1 MSYQV
6 RKPKP
11 LDFLILFVLSVIWGS
26 AFGAIKI
33 AVDGSAPFS
42 VVAARTIIGGAGICV
57 WLLITGSWR
66 LNWQGLPW
74 ARLCAIALLGTLLP
88 FYLISWAEQ
97 YIPSST
103 AGLLMSVGPLITL
116 LMSHVL
122 TSDDKFT
129 WIKFL
134 SIIIGFVGII
144 FILDISKFN
153 FQDENYISTL
163 AKIFVII
170 AAFGY
175 MISNIAAYNKLKKL
189 SPISI
194 TTFATLFGAII
205 SLPFLFYDFINYENN
220 INKISLISIIYL
232 GVFPTAIAFHMRY
245 HIVKQSGP
253 VFLSYVAYLIPVF
266 ALIWGFIFLSEKIVF
281 SSVVGIILVFIGLFV
296 GQKKSMS
303 KISVKNI

>member
-1 MSYQV
+1 MLS
-6 RKPKP
+6 K
-11 LDFLILFVLSVIWGS
+11 LFSNNLILLVILAAIWGS
-26 AFGAIKI
+26 SFFVIKI
-33 AVDGSAPFS
+33 CLSSFTPTSIASL
-42 VVAARTIIGGAGICV
+42 RLIIASIFLIILYYSYNNHPKLNFELVIILSFIG
-57 WLLITGSWR
+57 ITG
-66 LNWQGLPW
+66 NF
-74 ARLCAIALLGTLLP
+74 LP

-116 LMSHVL
+116 LMSHIL

-129 WIKFL
+129 WIKFI
-134 SIIIGFVGII
+134 SIIIGFIGIF
-144 FILDISKFN
+144 FILDISNFN
-153 FQDENYISTL
+153 FQNENFINTI

-175 MISNIAAYNKLKKL
+175 MISNIAAYNKLKTL

-194 TTFATLFGAII
+194 TAFATLFGAII
-205 SLPFLFYDFINYENN
+205 SLPFLAYDLINYDIN
-220 INKISLISIIYL
+220 INIISLASIIYL
-232 GVFPTAIAFHMRY
+232 GVFPTAIAFQMRY

-266 ALIWGFIFLSEKIVF
+266 ALIWGYLFLSEQIVF
-281 SSVVGIILVFIGLFV
+281 SSLVGIILVFIGIFV

>member
-1 MSYQV
+1 MLNKLVSNN
-6 RKPKP
+6 
-11 LDFLILFVLSVIWGS
+11 FIHLIILAAIWGS
-26 AFGAIKI
+26 SFFVIKI
-33 AVDGSAPFS
+33 CLSSFTPTSIASL
-42 VVAARTIIGGAGICV
+42 RLIIASIFLIILYYSYNKHPKFNLELVSILSFIG
-57 WLLITGSWR
+57 ITG
-66 LNWQGLPW
+66 NF
-74 ARLCAIALLGTLLP
+74 LP

-103 AGLLMSVGPLITL
+103 AGLLMSVGPFITL

-205 SLPFLFYDFINYENN
+205 SLPFLSYDFINYENN

-245 HIVKQSGP
+245 QIVKQSGP

-266 ALIWGFIFLSEKIVF
+266 ALIWGFIFLSEQIMF

-303 KISVKNI
+303 KISVKNV

>member
-1 MSYQV
+1 LLNKLVSNN
-6 RKPKP
+6 
-11 LDFLILFVLSVIWGS
+11 LILLIILAAIWGS
-26 AFGAIKI
+26 SFFVIKI
-33 AVDGSAPFS
+33 CLSSFTPTSIASL
-42 VVAARTIIGGAGICV
+42 RLIIASIFLIILFYSYNKHPKLNLDLVIILSFIG
-57 WLLITGSWR
+57 ITG
-66 LNWQGLPW
+66 NF
-74 ARLCAIALLGTLLP
+74 LP
-88 FYLISWAEQ
+88 FFLISWAEQ

-116 LMSHVL
+116 LMSHIL

-129 WIKFL
+129 WIKFF

-144 FILDISKFN
+144 FILDISKLN
-153 FQDENYISTL
+153 FQNENYISTV

-205 SLPFLFYDFINYENN
+205 SLPFLTYDIVNYESKIN
-220 INKISLISIIYL
+220 IVALISIVYL
-232 GVFPTAIAFHMRY
+232 GIFPTAIAFYMRY

-253 VFLSYVAYLIPVF
+253 VFLSYVAYLIPAF
-266 ALIWGFIFLSEKIVF
+266 ALIMGLIFLSEQIMF
-281 SSVVGIILVFIGLFV
+281 SSVIGIILVFVGLFV

-303 KISVKNI
+303 KISVKNV

>member
-1 MSYQV
+1 MFDKFLSNN
-6 RKPKP
+6 
-11 LDFLILFVLSVIWGS
+11 LILLIILAAIWGS
-26 AFGAIKI
+26 SFFVIKI
-33 AVDGSAPFS
+33 CLSSFTPTSIASLRLIIASLFLIILYYSYNTHPKLNLDLVIILSFIG
-42 VVAARTIIGGAGICV
+42 VAG
-57 WLLITGSWR
+57 
-66 LNWQGLPW
+66 N
-74 ARLCAIALLGTLLP
+74 LLP

-97 YIPSST
+97 YIASST

-122 TSDDKFT
+122 TLDDKFT
-129 WIKFL
+129 WIKFI
-134 SIIIGFVGII
+134 SIIIGFIGII

-153 FQDENYISTL
+153 FQNENYIVTV

-175 MISNIAAYNKLKKL
+175 MISNIAAYNKLKGL

-205 SLPFLFYDFINYENN
+205 SLPFLIYDFINYEAN

-266 ALIWGFIFLSEKIVF
+266 ALIWGFIFLSEKILF
-281 SSVVGIILVFIGLFV
+281 NSVIGIILVFIGLFV
-296 GQKKSMS
+296 GQKKSMR
-303 KISVKNI
+303 KIPVKNV

>member
-1 MSYQV
+1 MFNKLLSNN
-6 RKPKP
+6 
-11 LDFLILFVLSVIWGS
+11 LILLIILAAIWGS
-26 AFGAIKI
+26 SFFVIKI
-33 AVDGSAPFS
+33 CLSSFTPTSIASL
-42 VVAARTIIGGAGICV
+42 RLIIASIFLIILYYSYNNHPKLNLDLVLILSFIG
-57 WLLITGSWR
+57 ITG
-66 LNWQGLPW
+66 NF
-74 ARLCAIALLGTLLP
+74 LP

-103 AGLLMSVGPLITL
+103 AGFLMSVGPLITL

-122 TSDDKFT
+122 TADDKFT
-129 WIKFL
+129 WVKFL

-205 SLPFLFYDFINYENN
+205 SVSYTHLTLPTT
-220 INKISLISIIYL
+220 
-232 GVFPTAIAFHMRY
+232 P
-245 HIVKQSGP
+245 
-253 VFLSYVAYLIPVF
+253 YV
-266 ALIWGFIFLSEKIVF
+266 
-281 SSVVGIILVFIGLFV
+281 
-296 GQKKSMS
+296 
-303 KISVKNI
+303 

>member
-1 MSYQV
+1 MFNKLLSNNLILLIILAAV
-6 RKPKP
+6 WGSSFFVIKICLSSFTPTSISSLR
-11 LDFLILFVLSVIWGS
+11 LIIASIFLIIFYYSYNNHPKLNFELVIILS
-26 AFGAIKI
+26 F
-33 AVDGSAPFS
+33 
-42 VVAARTIIGGAGICV
+42 IG
-57 WLLITGSWR
+57 ITG
-66 LNWQGLPW
+66 NF
-74 ARLCAIALLGTLLP
+74 LP

-97 YIPSST
+97 YILSST

-116 LMSHVL
+116 LMSHIL

-134 SIIIGFVGII
+134 SIIIGFVGIF

-153 FQDENYISTL
+153 FQNENYISTI

-205 SLPFLFYDFINYENN
+205 SIPFLAYDFINYETN
-220 INKISLISIIYL
+220 INRISLISIIYL
-232 GVFPTAIAFHMRY
+232 GIFPTAIAFHMRY
-245 HIVKQSGP
+245 YIVKQSGP

-266 ALIWGFIFLSEKIVF
+266 ALIWGFIFLSEQIVS
-281 SSVVGIILVFIGLFV
+281 SSVIGIILLFIGLFV

-303 KISVKNI
+303 KIPVKNV

>member
-1 MSYQV
+1 MLNKLSSNN
-6 RKPKP
+6 
-11 LDFLILFVLSVIWGS
+11 LILLIILSAIWGS
-26 AFGAIKI
+26 SFFAIKI
-33 AVDGSAPFS
+33 CLSSFTPSSIASL
-42 VVAARTIIGGAGICV
+42 RLIIASIF
-57 WLLITGSWR
+57 LIFLFYSYNSHPKLNFDLVIILSFIGVTG
-66 LNWQGLPW
+66 N
-74 ARLCAIALLGTLLP
+74 LLP

-122 TSDDKFT
+122 TLDDKFT
-129 WIKFL
+129 WIKFI
-134 SIIIGFVGII
+134 SILIGFIGII

-153 FQDENYISTL
+153 FQNENYISTI
-163 AKIFVII
+163 AKIFVIV

-175 MISNIAAYNKLKKL
+175 MISNIVAYNKLKNL

-205 SLPFLFYDFINYENN
+205 SLPFLIYDFVNYEIN
-220 INKISLISIIYL
+220 INKFSLISITYL

-245 HIVKQSGP
+245 YIVKQSGP
-253 VFLSYVAYLIPVF
+253 VFLSYVAYLIPAF

-281 SSVVGIILVFIGLFV
+281 SSVIGIILVFIGLFV

-303 KISVKNI
+303 KISVKNV

>member
-1 MSYQV
+1 MLNKLSSNS
-6 RKPKP
+6 
-11 LDFLILFVLSVIWGS
+11 LFLLIILSAIWGS
-26 AFGAIKI
+26 SFFVIKI
-33 AVDGSAPFS
+33 CLSSFTPTSIASL
-42 VVAARTIIGGAGICV
+42 RLIIASIFLMVLYYSYNKNPKLNFELILILTFVG
-57 WLLITGSWR
+57 ITG
-66 LNWQGLPW
+66 NF
-74 ARLCAIALLGTLLP
+74 LP

-103 AGLLMSVGPLITL
+103 AGLLMSVGPLFTL
-116 LMSHVL
+116 LMSHIL

-153 FQDENYISTL
+153 FQNDNYINTI

-175 MISNIAAYNKLKKL
+175 MISNIAAYNKLKNL

-205 SLPFLFYDFINYENN
+205 SLPFLFYDFINYETD

-266 ALIWGFIFLSEKIVF
+266 ALILGFIFLSEQIVF
-281 SSVVGIILVFIGLFV
+281 SSIIGIILVFIGLFV

-303 KISVKNI
+303 KIPIKNV

>member
-1 MSYQV
+1 MLNKLVSNN
-6 RKPKP
+6 
-11 LDFLILFVLSVIWGS
+11 LILLIILAAIWGS
-26 AFGAIKI
+26 SFFVIKI
-33 AVDGSAPFS
+33 CLSSFTPTSIASL
-42 VVAARTIIGGAGICV
+42 RLIIASIFLIILYYSYNKHPKFNLELVLILSFIG
-57 WLLITGSWR
+57 ITG
-66 LNWQGLPW
+66 NF
-74 ARLCAIALLGTLLP
+74 LP

-103 AGLLMSVGPLITL
+103 AGLLMSVGPFITL

-134 SIIIGFVGII
+134 SIIIGFVGVI

-194 TTFATLFGAII
+194 TTFATLF
-205 SLPFLFYDFINYENN
+205 L
-220 INKISLISIIYL
+220 SLI
-232 GVFPTAIAFHMRY
+232 
-245 HIVKQSGP
+245 HI
-253 VFLSYVAYLIPVF
+253 
-266 ALIWGFIFLSEKIVF
+266 
-281 SSVVGIILVFIGLFV
+281 
-296 GQKKSMS
+296 
-303 KISVKNI
+303 